1 MSAIVNA
8 GARLDRLP
16 VFAFHRR
23 MLWLVGLG
31 MFFDSFDN
39 TLSGA
44 VLAQLLK
51 SGWSTLELNSLFM
64 SATFVGLTI
73 GAAFAGWLS
82 DRYGR
87 LFAYQ
92 FNLLIFGVMALAS
105 AVAPNMEVLIGI
117 RFFMGIGMG
126 AEYVMGYG
134 LVTEFVPPSKRGRY
148 IGLLGLIAGA
158 GVFASSLVGMVV
170 IPNIG
175 WRAMFVIGGLGTIWV
190 WWLRR
195 HLPESP
201 RWLERVGRGDE
212 ADAIVREIEVEA
224 GVTPYVAP
232 HRPAAKIGG
241 APSKSVS
248 FGVLFSKGVMSRTMM
263 AIMLNV
269 VCLFGSYSLTGWMP
283 TFFVQQGMSVTK
295 SLGFNT
301 AMMAGFLA
309 GPLICALLSD
319 RIGRRWGIVL
329 FGVICAAVGA
339 VYPFLEAPVA
349 VITCGFLLVSAVAVF
364 LTLGLGGTPELF
376 PTEYRFRG
384 GGLAQM
390 VGRAG
395 LIVSP
400 FIVLYLFENF
410 GITGVIGAISGLYL
424 LVALVMAVAGLETNN
439 QSLEDLE
446 PEVVDSPQA
455 GAVQTTAQR

>member
-1 MSAIVNA
+1 MTATVYA

-16 VFAFHRR
+16 VGSFHRR

-44 VLAQLLK
+44 VLAQLLS
-51 SGWSTLELNSLFM
+51 SGWSTLQLNSLFM

-92 FNLLIFGVMALAS
+92 FNLLIFGVMAIAS
-105 AVAPNMEVLIGI
+105 AFAPAMEWLIPI
-117 RFFMGIGMG
+117 RFVMGIGMG

-134 LVTEFVPPSKRGRY
+134 LVTEFVPPGKRGRY

-158 GVFASSLVGMVV
+158 GVFTSSLVGMMV
-170 IPNIG
+170 IPSLG
-175 WRAMFVIGGLGTIWV
+175 WRAMFVIGGLGTLWV

-201 RWLERVGRGDE
+201 RWLERVGRTEE
-212 ADAIVREIEVEA
+212 ADAVVRQIESEA
-224 GVTPYVAP
+224 GVAPFVAP
-232 HRPAAKIGG
+232 VRPAVQ
-241 APSKSVS
+241 KSASSPRQVS
-248 FGVLFSKGVMSRTMM
+248 FAVLFSKAVIGRTLM

-319 RIGRRWGIVL
+319 RIGRRWGIVV
-329 FGVICAAVGA
+329 FGIICAALGA
-339 VYPFLEAPVA
+339 IYPFLEAPVA
-349 VITCGFLLVSAVAVF
+349 VIVCGFLLVSAVAVF

-410 GITGVIGAISGLYL
+410 GITGVVGAISGLYL
-424 LVALVMAVAGLETNN
+424 IVALIMAIAGLETNK

-446 PEVVDSPQA
+446 PDAETPLVTGVPQSS
-455 GAVQTTAQR
+455 AQR